1 VLLQRK
7 DGSQG
12 DPGISAGSVVAR
24 IWAWP
29 EYLRAFGRQGFI
41 TMKTART
48 SAFTLIELLVVIAI
62 IAILAGLLLP
72 TLARAKQ
79 KAKATACRSQLR
91 QAGLAMQMYLSDYG
105 DRLFWGDPKSPT
117 ISTEGMEWFVWAG
130 RTNGNLCTGQGSL
143 FNRIDRPLNH
153 YGLNAPTVTCPLDAG
168 RQDTLPHRL
177 FDWVGNSYMFNANGY
192 AGDGG
197 LASQKA
203 GAIRN
208 PSATVLFADNVV
220 VFPDNPTGWHKAV
233 PAGNVLLLDGHVEAH
248 SWLTVQDL
256 DW

>member
-1 VLLQRK
+1 
-7 DGSQG
+7 
-12 DPGISAGSVVAR
+12 
-24 IWAWP
+24 
-29 EYLRAFGRQGFI
+29 
-41 TMKTART
+41 MKTTRA

-62 IAILAGLLLP
+62 IAILASLLLP
-72 TLARAKQ
+72 TLARAQQ
-79 KAKATACRSQLR
+79 KAKATACRSQIR
-91 QAGLAMQMYLSDYG
+91 QAGMAMQMYLSDFD

-130 RTNGNLCTGQGSL
+130 RTNGNLYTGQSGI

-153 YGLNAPTVTCPLDAG
+153 YGLTEQTVTCPLDAG

-192 AGDGG
+192 AGEGG

-203 GAIRN
+203 SAIKN
-208 PSATVLFADNVV
+208 QSATVLFADNVV
-220 VFPDNPTGWHKAV
+220 VFRDNPTGWHKGI
-233 PAGNVLLLDGHVEAH
+233 PTGNVVLLDGHVETH
-248 SWLTVQDL
+248 SWLTVQAL